1 MMKAERVGRCAD
13 VGAGGVRRVIGAAWL
28 ACAACAG
35 GCLRFAAAPPA
46 TLPSTMPAAAT
57 VAPAAP
63 VRTAR
68 PADPAPFAQPVAS
81 LLVRQF
87 GVPWGTASANDAF
100 WKRVDEQILDISIH
114 DLLQKNGLRLGSAA
128 VADYEHLRA
137 MLERGPARAR
147 PEVFV
152 APGVKTV
159 NLPMKQGVGEQ
170 TVYFFD
176 RRNEFSLR
184 SHDDSDNIM
193 VLEFGLSPRL
203 ADHVRVGLMP
213 MIRSLRRRLVAA
225 GDVHVREIE
234 VRQDERYFDL
244 GVRIDVPLD
253 RMLILA
259 PSPEAAN
266 SMSLGHAMLVHDGD
280 TAKIETVIIIVPQV
294 MKARR

>member
-1 MMKAERVGRCAD
+1 MESHRIHGLR
-13 VGAGGVRRVIGAAWL
+13 GFAAAL
-28 ACAACAG
+28 LLCAG
-35 GCLRFAAAPPA
+35 GCLFPGTSPTTLPATAPAAPPA
-46 TLPSTMPAAAT
+46 PPPALPG
-57 VAPAAP
+57 
-63 VRTAR
+63 R
-68 PADPAPFAQPVAS
+68 PADPVPFAQPVAS

-87 GVPWGTASANDAF
+87 GVPWGTVSADRGF
-100 WKRVDEQILDISIH
+100 WKRVDEQILDISLH

-128 VADYEHLRA
+128 VADYDHLRA
-137 MLERGPARAR
+137 ALEAGPARAR

-152 APGVKTV
+152 APGVKAV
-159 NLPMKQGVGEQ
+159 NLPMKQGVAQQ

-193 VLEFGLSPRL
+193 VIEFGLSPRL

-225 GDVHVREIE
+225 GDYHVREIE

-253 RMLILA
+253 RMLIIA

-266 SMSLGHAMLVHDGD
+266 TMSLGHAMLVHEGD
-280 TAKIETVIIIVPQV
+280 TAKIETIIVIVPQV
-294 MKARR
+294 MRARR